1 MQDFMRLYQAK
12 LLLHAQMVAEGETAP
27 KLTAW
32 LHEYCVR
39 SFKDK
44 VMASQSSAQD
54 VERLGV

>member
-1 MQDFMRLYQAK
+1 MRLYQAK
-12 LLLHAQMVAEGETAP
+12 LLLHAQMVAEGEAAP

-44 VMASQSSAQD
+44 VMASQSST
-54 VERLGV
+54 